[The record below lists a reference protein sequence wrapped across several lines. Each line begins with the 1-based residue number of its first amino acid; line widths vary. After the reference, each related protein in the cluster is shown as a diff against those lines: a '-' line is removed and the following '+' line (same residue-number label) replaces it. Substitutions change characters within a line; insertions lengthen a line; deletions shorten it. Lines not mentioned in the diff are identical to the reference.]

1 MSEKHVQGINVQIF
15 GEEYP
20 ISSEG
25 DVDEVRR
32 IASYVDQKMQEIAQK
47 HSEHSVRLSTTRVAV
62 LAAMEI
68 TVELFQAMQ
77 GCNQLTERAYENPK
91 FVEDVVRDIGTDLF
105 ALFKSE
111 TIAWFYASSNNFES
125 IHNHDA
131 FAKIERG
138 ARGPL
143 LSLRETAE
151 VEALL

>member
-25 DVDEVRR
+25 DVDEVQR
-32 IASYVDQKMQEIAQK
+32 IASYVDKKMQEIAQK

-77 GCNQLTERAYENPK
+77 GCNQLTERAYENIGRLTK
-91 FVEDVVRDIGTDLF
+91 LIEDRANISGERAAQMRSSVERVLQ
-105 ALFKSE
+105 E
-111 TIAWFYASSNNFES
+111 QPTIQQ
-125 IHNHDA
+125 D
-131 FAKIERG
+131 
-138 ARGPL
+138 
-143 LSLRETAE
+143 
-151 VEALL
+151 